1 MFQADFRVTCVQDA
15 YATIIC
21 RQLLLIDHHHL
32 MPEHDSLASFEA
44 RIHDLEQLS
53 QDGSDPEIN
62 AQLLVLKKERNAM
75 TPLGAVPDDIIVRI
89 LAELTVWPYW
99 TSEYF
104 QIDCSLPCSDWLAA
118 MLTCFHIRMVAI
130 HTPVLWSLIDGS
142 APPAWITSC
151 MQRAGTHPIDVKH
164 LGLYET
170 PFKQIVELAGRVLGV
185 ARTADITLGGQIEEI
200 IDADQ
205 VPGQL
210 EIMFSNMSSKLRY
223 LQLACESDIDTPV
236 TTNYLHGRC
245 DYLIELSL
253 DYFFIQDPPWFPRLQ
268 RLKIERIRHRDDDWN
283 SWLIFLKNLPMLE
296 VLFLGRTG
304 LWNMFELYDDLASS
318 IRAKPKISMPYLR
331 VLSIEDDIYAIN
343 LLVDALPTPSQAL
356 SITVERE
363 YHQPLS
369 IPLLHNSEN
378 LQDTL
383 FDHVAGFWKTK
394 SSQESMPAGRL
405 ELGVLLRIQFGT
417 SLSAS
422 DLLPAIFYDTT
433 CDLIGADPII
443 STIDTIVLTLMEY
456 SLKEEDDTEDEDQSD
471 NENELDEGVTER
483 ETRVAA
489 FRRKLDSIDCLV
501 NFQHVIVD
509 QAELCSAT
517 TEFEAWLGRRRHRG
531 ILKTLHIRQ
540 PLDQEVETWVLDL
553 VQKGLV
559 ESYVRSEQ

>member
-1 MFQADFRVTCVQDA
+1 
-15 YATIIC
+15 
-21 RQLLLIDHHHL
+21 

-44 RIHDLEQLS
+44 RIHDLEQLN

-99 TSEYF
+99 TTEYF

-130 HTPVLWSLIDGS
+130 HTPALWSLIDGS
-142 APPAWITSC
+142 APPAWITLC

-170 PFKQIVELAGRVLGV
+170 PFKQIMELAGRVLGV
-185 ARTADITLGGQIEEI
+185 ARTADITLGGQIGEI

-210 EIMFSNMSSKLRY
+210 KIMFSNMSSNLRY

-245 DYLIELSL
+245 DCLIELSL

-268 RLKIERIRHRDDDWN
+268 RLKIERIRHRDDDWT

-331 VLSIEDDIYAIN
+331 VLSIEDDIHAVN

-363 YHQPLS
+363 YHQHLS
-369 IPLLHNSEN
+369 IPLLHNHEN

-394 SSQESMPAGRL
+394 SSQGSMPAGRL

-417 SLSAS
+417 PLSAS
-422 DLLPAIFYDTT
+422 DSLPAIFYDTT
-433 CDLIGADPII
+433 CDLTGADPII
-443 STIDTIVLTLMEY
+443 STIDTIVLTLMDY
-456 SLKEEDDTEDEDQSD
+456 SLKEEDDTDDEDQNQ
-471 NENELDEGVTER
+471 NEDEDEGVTEQ
-483 ETRVAA
+483 ETLVAA
-489 FRRKLDSIDCLV
+489 FRRQLDRIGCLV
-501 NFQHVIVD
+501 NFQHAIVD
-509 QAELCSAT
+509 QAEICSAT
-517 TEFEAWLGRRRHRG
+517 AEFEAWLGRRQHG
-531 ILKTLHIRQ
+531 GMLKTLHIRQ
-540 PLDQEVETWVLDL
+540 HVDQDVGAWALDL
-553 VQKGLV
+553 VEKGLV
-559 ESYVRSEQ
+559 ESYMQSEQ